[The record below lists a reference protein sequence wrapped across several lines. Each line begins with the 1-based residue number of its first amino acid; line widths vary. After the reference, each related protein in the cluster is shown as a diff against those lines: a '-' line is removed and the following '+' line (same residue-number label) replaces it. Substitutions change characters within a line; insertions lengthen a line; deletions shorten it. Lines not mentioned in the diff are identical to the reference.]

1 MAMRRSHANTLETE
15 RGRQTDQ
22 SGLSDA
28 EPSSPG
34 GQAFVA
40 AYRDFTEETDL
51 AALALDPDEL
61 FGTIRKEA
69 VERNFEL

>member
-1 MAMRRSHANTLETE
+1 MAMRRSQANTLETE
-15 RGRQTDQ
+15 RDRQTDQ
-22 SGLSDA
+22 SGHSDA

-34 GQAFVA
+34 GRAFVA
-40 AYRDFTEETDL
+40 AYRDFAEETDL

-69 VERNFEL
+69 VERDVRM

>member
-1 MAMRRSHANTLETE
+1 MTIRRSQANALKNE
-15 RGRQTDQ
+15 RDRQSDQ

-40 AYRDFTEETDL
+40 AYRDFTKETDL

-69 VERNFEL
+69 VERDVRL